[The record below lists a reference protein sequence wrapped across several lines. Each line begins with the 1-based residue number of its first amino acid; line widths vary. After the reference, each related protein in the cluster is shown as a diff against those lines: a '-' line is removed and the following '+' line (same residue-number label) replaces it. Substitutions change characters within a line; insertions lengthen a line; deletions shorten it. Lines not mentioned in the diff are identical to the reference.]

1 MPPRTQSSFEKNSTA
16 SLQDIDMARPKT
28 QSKPKKAG
36 HRVKMVKDE
45 EGKELVSVQG
55 HTGMEVPP
63 GKAMQI
69 MEAHVGG
76 MPATRIA
83 KAFNTSFHTVVALI
97 RNKPEM
103 LEKARQTAAN
113 NWRTLAAVGTAELLD
128 RVPDMQSHGLV
139 IMSAVATEKMELLSG
154 GATQRVEHVMAPAAD
169 QWSDFVSGLRSAN
182 VIDVPF
188 EPVSLEAPG
197 TQKAAALP
205 AAAIEIETGSTE
217 ESER

>member
-1 MPPRTQSSFEKNSTA
+1 
-16 SLQDIDMARPKT
+16 MARPKT

-36 HRVKMVKDE
+36 GRVKMVKDE

-103 LEKARQTAAN
+103 LEKARQTASN
-113 NWRTLAAVGTAELLD
+113 NWRTLAAIGTAELLD

-154 GATQRVEHVMAPAAD
+154 GPTQRVEHVMAPAAD
-169 QWSDFVSGLRSAN
+169 EWITFVAGLRKGTEA
-182 VIDVPF
+182 IDVAF
-188 EPVSLEAPG
+188 QPVDALTAGP
-197 TQKAAALP
+197 QKAAALP
-205 AAAIEIETGSTE
+205 EALIEIETGPTE
-217 ESER
+217 ELN

>member
-1 MPPRTQSSFEKNSTA
+1 
-16 SLQDIDMARPKT
+16 MARPKT

-36 HRVKMVKDE
+36 HRVKVVKDE
-45 EGKELVSVQG
+45 EGKELVSIQG

-83 KAFNTSFHTVVALI
+83 KAFNTSYHTVVALI

-113 NWRTLAAVGTAELLD
+113 NWRTLAAVGTAELID

-169 QWSDFVSGLRSAN
+169 AWADFVAGLKQAD
-182 VIDVPF
+182 VIEVAA
-188 EPVSLEAPG
+188 EPVGSEVPAP
-197 TQKAAALP
+197 QKAAALP
-205 AAAIEIETGSTE
+205 APLIEIETGATE
-217 ESER
+217 ELE

>member
-1 MPPRTQSSFEKNSTA
+1 
-16 SLQDIDMARPKT
+16 MARPKT

-36 HRVKMVKDE
+36 GRVKIVKDE

-103 LEKARQTAAN
+103 LEKARQTASN
-113 NWRTLAAVGTAELLD
+113 NWRTLAAIGTAELLD
-128 RVPDMQSHGLV
+128 RVPDMQNHGLV

-154 GATQRVEHVMAPAAD
+154 GPTQRVEHVMAPAAD
-169 QWSDFVSGLRSAN
+169 AWLEFVSGLRKGSE
-182 VIDVPF
+182 VIDVAF
-188 EPVSLEAPG
+188 QPVDALTAGPE
-197 TQKAAALP
+197 KAAALP
-205 AAAIEIETGSTE
+205 EPLIEIETGWTE
-217 ESER
+217 ELN